1 MKLSKAVIFSFL
13 LMLLSAATAWAQPA
27 QHVKWNIKFEKRSAT
42 EGVVNFVAEIDNGWH
57 LYATRLP
64 EGGPV
69 PTQVKWTELQGVNLV
84 GELVEE
90 TPAHTEIDEIF
101 HLKLGWWTDRAVISQ
116 KVQITDDSYTI
127 RGSLRYMACG
137 HGTCQSPQNE
147 TFEFVSRPTPAEA
160 KAPTEEPG
168 QDAVATSKRATDN
181 RNATSLLQNKRE
193 ILKYWSVIFV

>member
-1 MKLSKAVIFSFL
+1 M
-13 LMLLSAATAWAQPA
+13 
-27 QHVKWNIKFEKRSAT
+27 
-42 EGVVNFVAEIDNGWH
+42 
-57 LYATRLP
+57 
-64 EGGPV
+64 
-69 PTQVKWTELQGVNLV
+69 
-84 GELVEE
+84 
-90 TPAHTEIDEIF
+90 PAHTEIDEIF

-168 QDAVATSKRATDN
+168 QDAVATSKRATDKSQLSESVDIYSPVN
-181 RNATSLLQNKRE
+181 TVSAAKDNSETDSSHSLWYVFLGGLLGGFVALLTPCGNHTWWQRPSLRYHQHSAVTPQWCKGWATLMSKFECHLMCQMLHSFAALFHRQQKQ
-193 ILKYWSVIFV
+193 SQ